1 MGGTASRPDYKSA
14 SPSADDDPIF
24 WRGSR
29 FSYASPA
36 SVQCPMKKG
45 GMGEGE
51 EEKEEEEEAARSR
64 TAVWVKLFDASWQ
77 LSSRF
82 SCYQPS
88 TGYKAFATGDLL
100 KKYLLWNP
108 K

>member
-1 MGGTASRPDYKSA
+1 MQANSSDHNSA

-24 WRGSR
+24 WRGGR

-45 GMGEGE
+45 GMGKGGE
-51 EEKEEEEEAARSR
+51 EEKEKEEEEEAARSR
-64 TAVWVKLFDASWQ
+64 TAVRVKPFNASWQ

-82 SCYQPS
+82 SC
-88 TGYKAFATGDLL
+88 F
-100 KKYLLWNP
+100 
-108 K
+108 